1 MRLAVGEGP
10 GNEIGCR
17 GGVLRTRLRCGRLKP
32 LCDSICVGYDLF
44 IHRPPLSRA
53 TSMSLSSNQQNRRYE
68 RLSVCSW
75 NGLVTK
81 HFHLENYW
89 YINCTTVYGLQVQ
102 EGHVWEDMKSSAS
115 TLATK
120 VG

>member
-1 MRLAVGEGP
+1 MTQFVFAVTVYP
-10 GNEIGCR
+10 QASTFKSYVNESVIKPTKQK
-17 GGVLRTRLRCGRLKP
+17 VRT
-32 LCDSICVGYDLF
+32 
-44 IHRPPLSRA
+44 
-53 TSMSLSSNQQNRRYE
+53 
-68 RLSVCSW
+68 SVCSW
-75 NGLVTK
+75 NGLVAK